1 MRSAF
6 RVYLRAVLAR
16 AYPRLIGLRRQPG
29 WLLIEALLAVL
40 SICSLA
46 LAYRSMHAPPEYT
59 GFVILG
65 GVMTA
70 FWLNVLWSMGAQFQA
85 DREAGNLELYIL
97 APAPLTAVLAGMALG
112 GMLITLVRA
121 AAVFLLGALLLQVRF
136 APGSWW
142 GLAGVF
148 VLTLLAL
155 YGLGMVFASLFL
167 LWGRAAGHLVN
178 VLQEPVYL
186 LTGLH
191 FPVKVLG
198 RFLPYLASLLPLTC
212 GLDAMRQILFPRTA
226 NLGFLPVWLEV
237 AVLLVLAALFLAVA
251 RWCLAVVERKARRE
265 GRLTVRW
272 Q

>member
-178 VLQEPVYL
+178 VLQEPIYL
-186 LTGLH
+186 LSGLN
-191 FPVKVLG
+191 FPVRILG
-198 RFLPYLASLLPLTC
+198 RAVPYVGALVPLTC
-212 GLDAMRQILFPRTA
+212 GLDAMRQLLFPATA
-226 NLGFLPVWLEV
+226 GQGLLPVWVEV
-237 AVLLVLAALFLAVA
+237 LVLAGLAGGYLLLA
-251 RWCLAVVERKARRE
+251 RQCLVRLERRARRD
-265 GRLTVRW
+265 GRLGVRW